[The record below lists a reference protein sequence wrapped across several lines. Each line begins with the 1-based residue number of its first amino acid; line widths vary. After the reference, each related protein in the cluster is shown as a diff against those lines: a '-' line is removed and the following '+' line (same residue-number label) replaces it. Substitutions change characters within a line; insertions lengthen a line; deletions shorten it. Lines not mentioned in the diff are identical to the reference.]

1 MDDFFVGLLAAT
13 LRVATPLLLATLGEL
28 YAERAGILNLGI
40 EGTMFL
46 GAFVGFMF
54 ADKTSS
60 LGVGLAATIGAGALL
75 AVRLG
80 VSQHVSGLSGHAVV
94 AKLLPKTDPVHK
106 VTIIPRGRIEPFG
119 RL

>member
-1 MDDFFVGLLAAT
+1 MDDFIVGLIAAT

-46 GAFVGFMF
+46 GAFVGFVV

-60 LGVGLAATIGAGALL
+60 LGVGLAAAIGGGIIRHFDALL
-75 AVRLG
+75 RFVRREPTRVRTG
-80 VSQHVSGLSGHAVV
+80 DHVIAHRIIVV
-94 AKLLPKTDPVHK
+94 WISPG
-106 VTIIPRGRIEPFG
+106 IW
-119 RL
+119 